1 MTATFAV
8 LIAAA
13 RYSNAAMA
21 TYQQVMDETR
31 AAGLTKI
38 GKARRTAAKSA
49 ADKAERAYLL
59 LLSDAGLDALPPEI
73 AAFVGPHFPELTG

>member
-1 MTATFAV
+1 MPAHFAT

-21 TYQQVMDETR
+21 TYQRVLLETR
-31 AAGLTKI
+31 AKGRISKI
-38 GKARRTAAKSA
+38 AAARRSAAKAA
-49 ADKAERAYLL
+49 ADKAEETYLL

-73 AAFVGPHFPELTG
+73 AALV